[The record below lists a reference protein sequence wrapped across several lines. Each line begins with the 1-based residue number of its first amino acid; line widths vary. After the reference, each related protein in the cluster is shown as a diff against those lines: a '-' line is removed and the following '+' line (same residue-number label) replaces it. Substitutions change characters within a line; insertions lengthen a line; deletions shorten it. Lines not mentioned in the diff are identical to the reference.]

1 MLETKFGPTA
11 QNGDY
16 VLVVDFN
23 YMKRK
28 CETYLAYVYRD
39 KAYTGV
45 RIPGTTKYV
54 HKLRAE
60 MIVPENYVPL
70 EVQHKI
76 KRDVALH
83 NPNTVEYDEERR
95 IFYIRDR

>member
-11 QNGDY
+11 QDGDY

-28 CETYLAYVYRD
+28 CDTYIARVYHG

-45 RIPGTTKYV
+45 HVSGTNKYV
-54 HKLRAE
+54 HKLHAE
-60 MIVPENYVPL
+60 VIIPENYVPE
-70 EVQHKI
+70 EVKRKI
-76 KRDVALH
+76 FEDIAMH
-83 NPNTVEYDEERR
+83 NGPNIEYNMEGG
-95 IFYIRDR
+95 ILWGK

>member
-1 MLETKFGPTA
+1 MLETKIGPMA

-16 VLVVDFN
+16 VIVVDFN

-28 CETYLAYVYRD
+28 CDTYIARVYNG

-45 RIPGTTKYV
+45 RIPGTTKYI

-60 MIVPENYVPL
+60 CIIPETYVPE
-70 EVQHKI
+70 EVKRKI
-76 KRDVALH
+76 IEDIVMH
-83 NPNTVEYDEERR
+83 NDLTEEVVIWR
-95 IFYIRDR
+95 

>member
-1 MLETKFGPTA
+1 MLETKFGPMA
-11 QNGDY
+11 QDGDY

-28 CETYLAYVYRD
+28 CNTYIARVYHG

-45 RIPGTTKYV
+45 HIPSTNKYV

-60 MIVPENYVPL
+60 CIIPETYVPE
-70 EVQHKI
+70 EVKQKI
-76 KRDVALH
+76 FRDIIMH
-83 NPNTVEYDEERR
+83 NGPNVEYDIRR
-95 IFYIRDR
+95 EI